1 MLYAAGS
8 LPFLLVICQ
17 GDIRNAKVFFQMLHF
32 VQIIAF
38 SPEMLCGSKCTMHI
52 YRTNKAL
59 LNFSTTFCYVIWQTI
74 VNDARK
80 VQTFSAPST
89 ELPGVDMEL
98 SSSLPDMYTEGNVH
112 LKQLH
117 HRQNRAQ
124 VTIADAMQSK

>member
-1 MLYAAGS
+1 
-8 LPFLLVICQ
+8 
-17 GDIRNAKVFFQMLHF
+17 
-32 VQIIAF
+32 
-38 SPEMLCGSKCTMHI
+38 MHI

-98 SSSLPDMYTEGNVH
+98 SSSLPDMYTKGNVH

-117 HRQNRAQ
+117 HRQNCAE